1 MNNWN
6 DTPILAKRERNDFK
20 GLPFSAI
27 LLLCLYKILLP
38 DLILP
43 LLAATL
49 EQNKI
54 EKEW

>member
-54 EKEW
+54 EKEG